1 MEILGY
7 LVGIGVLVCHI
18 LICVKMIQA
27 GQTGLGVACLIVW
40 LCCGIG
46 FFITLIY
53 GWVKAKPWNITT
65 LMIVYTAVLVGYF
78 AIGGARYN
86 ENRAQIEK
94 LFQKEAK

>member
-18 LICVKMIQA
+18 LICVKMIQS
-27 GQTGLGVACLIVW
+27 GQTGLGIVCLIVW

-65 LMIVYTAVLVGYF
+65 LMIVYTVLFIGNF
-78 AIGGARYN
+78 AISGARYG
-86 ENRAQIEK
+86 EIKAQIEK
-94 LFQKEAK
+94 QMGK